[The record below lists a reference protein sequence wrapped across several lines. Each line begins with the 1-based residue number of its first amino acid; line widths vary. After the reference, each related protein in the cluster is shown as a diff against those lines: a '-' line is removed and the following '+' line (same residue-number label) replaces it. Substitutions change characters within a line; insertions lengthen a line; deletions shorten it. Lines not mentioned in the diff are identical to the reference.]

1 MGSLIL
7 YHCTINSTSTI
18 TLLGAPNNG
27 KKMHQPVEVEFMQSK
42 LYFVYFGYGYR
53 KMAVKYIIGELK

>member
-7 YHCTINSTSTI
+7 YHCTNNSTSTI

-27 KKMHQPVEVEFMQSK
+27 KKMHQPVEVEFMQFK
-42 LYFVYFGYGYR
+42 LLGYGYR